1 MGITGQ
7 EPVAV
12 GLFAIDSDSIAGQ
25 LCCFSAG
32 SRFHGQRVP
41 APRVRD
47 LAEDRDL
54 LDLAHAMN
62 PGALVTDQK
71 ALGEFTPANRL
82 FAWI

>member
-1 MGITGQ
+1 MSITGQ

-12 GLFAIDSDSIAGQ
+12 GLFAIDSDSIAGP

-41 APRVRD
+41 TPRVRD

-54 LDLAHAMN
+54 LNPAHAMN
-62 PGALVTDQK
+62 RGALVTGQK
-71 ALGEFTPANRL
+71 ALGEFTPANWP